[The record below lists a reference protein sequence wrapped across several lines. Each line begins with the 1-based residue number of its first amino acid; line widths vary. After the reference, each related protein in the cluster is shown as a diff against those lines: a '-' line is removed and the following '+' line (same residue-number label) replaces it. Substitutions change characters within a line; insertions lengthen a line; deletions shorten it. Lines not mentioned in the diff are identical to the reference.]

1 MLRACGEIDVGHDTL
16 VHATLDAEVEHG
28 LLLTVLNAADAREVA
43 LLVVGLDTVDDVR
56 RQVLEGRL
64 RVARHEL
71 LTIDEDLLDLL
82 AIDLDGTVV
91 ADLSARQTLDELLDN
106 RALGRAERARVI
118 YKGIGLERHLRGM
131 SRHRG
136 AFQHDGIGL
145 EGDGAGMEILA
156 FADGELLDIGLETYI
171 GDLQGVSSVAGSLDR
186 EAAIGI
192 RQCVGHY
199 LLAAK
204 NCSCG
209 LNDGLLRILFNNLAR
224 YRTLGKYRDC
234 HHQRGSQK

>member
-16 VHATLDAEVEHG
+16 VHATLDTEVEHG
-28 LLLTVLNAADAREVA
+28 LFLTVLNTANAREVA
-43 LLVVGLDTVDDVR
+43 LLVVGLDTIDDVR

-64 RVARHEL
+64 GIARHEL

-91 ADLSARQTLDELLDN
+91 ADLSARQTLDELLYH
-106 RALGRAERARVI
+106 RAFGRAERARVI
-118 YKGIGLERHLRGM
+118 YKGIGLERHFRGM

-156 FADGELLDIGLETYI
+156 FADGELLGIGLETYI
-171 GDLQGVSSVAGSLDR
+171 GDLQGVSTVAGSLDR

-199 LLAAK
+199 LLAAE
-204 NCSCG
+204 NSSSG

-224 YRTLGKYRDC
+224 YRTLGK
-234 HHQRGSQK
+234 